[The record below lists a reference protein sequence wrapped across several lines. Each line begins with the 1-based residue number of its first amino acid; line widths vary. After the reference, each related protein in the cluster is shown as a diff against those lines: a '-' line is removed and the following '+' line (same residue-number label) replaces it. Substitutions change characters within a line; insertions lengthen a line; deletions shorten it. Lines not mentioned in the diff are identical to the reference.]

1 MYDSVD
7 TPIMDDAVVWA
18 GFAGVI
24 AASGLVGTFAW
35 LGRRKHVSPVRT
47 EPAPAPASPP
57 TSDTP
62 VAPHHAPAPAGT
74 LTGVR
79 VLIVDDD
86 EAVQR
91 LVGELLIH
99 AGAVPTFADNGRK
112 ALAIFQSWTPD
123 LPPRF
128 DLILMDMDMPLM
140 NGLEATRLLREQG
153 VPTPVIA
160 LTVDDQPGVRER
172 CLKAGC
178 VDYAH
183 KSMSHAALAALC
195 QRWARPAPVAVAA

>member
-1 MYDSVD
+1 
-7 TPIMDDAVVWA
+7 MDDAVVLA
-18 GFAGVI
+18 GVAGVI
-24 AASGLVGTFAW
+24 AAGGLVAAFAW
-35 LGRRKHVSPVRT
+35 LGRRKHVSEVKTAPAAATSSPSITNSPVHVQH
-47 EPAPAPASPP
+47 EPAPAAS
-57 TSDTP
+57 
-62 VAPHHAPAPAGT
+62 
-74 LTGVR
+74 LTGLR

-91 LVGELLIH
+91 LVGELLIK

-140 NGLEATRLLREQG
+140 NGLEATRLLRQQG

-183 KSMSHAALAALC
+183 KSMSHTALAALC
-195 QRWARPAPVAVAA
+195 QRWAKPAPVGVAA

>member
-1 MYDSVD
+1 
-7 TPIMDDAVVWA
+7 MDDAVVWA

-24 AASGLVGTFAW
+24 AASGLLATFAW
-35 LGRRKHVSPVRT
+35 LGRRKHVSEVKT
-47 EPAPAPASPP
+47 APAAATASPAITESPVNTHADP
-57 TSDTP
+57 TPLAS
-62 VAPHHAPAPAGT
+62 
-74 LTGVR
+74 LTGLR

-91 LVGELLIH
+91 LVGELLIK

-140 NGLEATRLLREQG
+140 NGFEATRLLRQQG

-195 QRWARPAPVAVAA
+195 QRWAKPAPVGVAA